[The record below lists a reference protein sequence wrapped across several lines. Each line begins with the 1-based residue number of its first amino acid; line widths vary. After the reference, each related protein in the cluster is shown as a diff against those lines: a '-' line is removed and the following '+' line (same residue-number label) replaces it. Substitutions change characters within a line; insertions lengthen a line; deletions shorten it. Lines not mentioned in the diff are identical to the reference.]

1 MSGEILLEK
10 QAEDRPQEEK
20 HGLFG
25 NLEQKVHQ
33 LLAKFHE
40 MEKERDRLTAALN
53 REREKVIQLEK
64 KMKLLSQDREKVKTR
79 IDQLLHRFKNI
90 ES

>member
-1 MSGEILLEK
+1 MSGEILLDK
-10 QAEDRPQEEK
+10 QTENRPQEEE

-40 MEKERDRLTAALN
+40 LEKERDRLTAALN

>member
-1 MSGEILLEK
+1 MSGEILLDK
-10 QAEDRPQEEK
+10 QAENRPQEEE

>member
-1 MSGEILLEK
+1 MAGEILLDE
-10 QAEDRPQEEK
+10 QAESRPQEEE

-25 NLEQKVHQ
+25 DLEQSVHH

-40 MEKERDRLTAALN
+40 LVKERDRLAVALD
-53 REREKVIQLEK
+53 REREKVNQLER

-79 IDQLLHRFKNI
+79 IDQLLHRFKSI
-90 ES
+90 DS